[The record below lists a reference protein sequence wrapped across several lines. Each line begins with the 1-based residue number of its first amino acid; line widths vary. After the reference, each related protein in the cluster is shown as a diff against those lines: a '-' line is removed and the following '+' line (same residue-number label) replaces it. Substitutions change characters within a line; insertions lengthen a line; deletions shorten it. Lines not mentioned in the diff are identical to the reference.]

1 MQPHATPSSPEEPT
15 PLTPAPVL
23 SRITLASWIL
33 TGFALLAV
41 LLLHLLPVLLTAMLI
56 HELVH
61 LIAPLLARHV
71 SDQRAKVVAVMALI
85 VVIAALI
92 IGVVMG
98 ALLFLR
104 GDAGNLPAVLG
115 KMADVLDNARAVLP
129 AWLAGAM
136 PSGPDDVR
144 DTLAHWLRAH
154 AQELR
159 LVSVDA
165 LRILAHILIGLI
177 VGAMV
182 ALHEVLPSHAHAP
195 LSAALLERT
204 ARLANAFHRVVFAQF
219 RIAVINTAFTA
230 LYLFAVLPAF
240 GVALPYRKTLVV
252 VTLIAGLLPVVGN
265 LLSNT
270 AIVLVS
276 AAHSGAAAIG
286 SLVFLVV
293 IHKLEYF
300 LNAKIVGSRIHAHP
314 WELILV
320 MVLMEAAFGI
330 AGLAAAPIY
339 YAYLKA
345 ELAERG
351 LV

>member
-1 MQPHATPSSPEEPT
+1 MSAEQPAASPEEPP
-15 PLTPAPVL
+15 PLTAAPAL
-23 SRITLASWIL
+23 SRVRLAAWIL
-33 TGFALLAV
+33 TGLALIAV
-41 LLLHLLPVLLTAMLI
+41 LVLHLLPVLLTAMLI
-56 HELVH
+56 YELVH
-61 LIAPLLARHV
+61 LIVPLLARRV
-71 SDQRAKVVAVMALI
+71 SDQRAKVVAVT
-85 VVIAALI
+85 ALI
-92 IGVVMG
+92 ILIAAMIVGIALG

-104 GDAGNLPAVLG
+104 GDAGNLPALLG
-115 KMADVLDNARAVLP
+115 KMADVLDNARTMLP
-129 AWLAGAM
+129 AWLAGEM

-144 DTLAHWLRAH
+144 DTVAAWLRTH

-159 LVSVDA
+159 LVSVDV
-165 LRILAHILIGLI
+165 LRVLAHVVIGLI
-177 VGAMV
+177 VGAMI
-182 ALHEVLPSHAHAP
+182 ALHEVLPSHVHAP
-195 LSAALLERT
+195 LAAALLER
-204 ARLANAFHRVVFAQF
+204 AGRLANAFHRVVFAQF
-219 RIAVINTAFTA
+219 RISLINTAFTA
-230 LYLFAVLPAF
+230 VYLFAVLPAF
-240 GVALPYRKTLVV
+240 GITLPFRKTLVI
-252 VTLIAGLLPVVGN
+252 VTLITGLLPVVGN

-276 AAHSGAAAIG
+276 ASQSGAIAVA
-286 SLVFLVV
+286 SLAFLVV

-330 AGLAAAPIY
+330 GGLAAAPIY